1 MSDLKTLSLD
11 FLICC
16 YFGQSKDLVRAA
28 IDRAYVDMASHTM
41 ISFKEEKTE
50 NKWDCRYRA
59 SKSIKNDLCNYPL
72 DYNNYAD
79 WHNKAID
86 NIKGIYG
93 EKINDGQAQKWLNMT
108 VKYIFVF
115 ANILE
120 EEQKELK
127 LKEISGFIE
136 KTCVSDYNM
145 PIDSYVMK
153 EEGLDKSFDPW
164 SRLDDKQYE
173 KLQENLKNDFM
184 WELTNWESF
193 KEKYKEIDR
202 ESYEAYYNKMTNK

>member
-86 NIKGIYG
+86 NIKGI
-93 EKINDGQAQKWLNMT
+93 
-108 VKYIFVF
+108 
-115 ANILE
+115 
-120 EEQKELK
+120 
-127 LKEISGFIE
+127 
-136 KTCVSDYNM
+136 
-145 PIDSYVMK
+145 
-153 EEGLDKSFDPW
+153 
-164 SRLDDKQYE
+164 
-173 KLQENLKNDFM
+173 
-184 WELTNWESF
+184 
-193 KEKYKEIDR
+193 
-202 ESYEAYYNKMTNK
+202 